1 MRPFRF
7 SFCCR
12 LGTGRRT
19 KPISVGAAGGFDL
32 RLRRRRLAA
41 LLRFSCLIL
50 LLAAVISG
58 CGSSGEAGDENEPP
72 EYAATPRKALESW
85 VSAVRAGDG
94 EMMCLLLSTRTCTLV
109 EERLLPLVRAEMRG
123 LKGDLHYGAIDIGA
137 PEARIVIGI
146 VSGDSPAAY
155 AVPVARGRR
164 QWSIDDEERSDPFR
178 NPREP
183 SFNNRIRRML
193 SQADARRSPSPPG
206 HIALA
211 RTTRTQ
217 NCGSIVDT
225 SMGAWT

>member
-1 MRPFRF
+1 MHK
-7 SFCCR
+7 
-12 LGTGRRT
+12 LGR
-19 KPISVGAAGGFDL
+19 S
-32 RLRRRRLAA
+32 
-41 LLRFSCLIL
+41 SCLIL

-58 CGSSGEAGDENEPP
+58 CSGTSKEGDQKNAP

-85 VSAVRAGDG
+85 VTAVREGDI
-94 EMMCLLLSTRTCTLV
+94 EMMCRLV
-109 EERLLPLVRAEMRG
+109 SPHRRCMKALVKTRLLPPVRAEMRG